1 VESQE
6 AFDQLKNEVEAWV
19 ASIMPDGFPKTP
31 MPGKNE
37 TKVIREAV
45 TGYQVLQ
52 PHEYLVLD
60 SPLLQRL
67 RYIHQTA
74 LAYLVYPTANH
85 TRFDHSLGCAK
96 IAQQLGEKIIPV
108 GEKVLVDKKTR
119 IAELR
124 LAALL
129 HDVGHCFFS
138 HLSESIMQSHFRDLY
153 IAAKRAPQFKGR
165 NLGLAEINSYLIVKS
180 ERFHAFLDRVVHY
193 YPDFD
198 KLDLDNVAQ
207 LIIRAPVD
215 ELAFMGDI
223 ISGPF
228 DADKLDYLVRDC
240 YFCGIRADVD
250 VERVLVSAGLL
261 DRDRFPS
268 TKPEW
273 SKRYLVMLSAG
284 ESILEQITFNRML
297 LYPAIYHHHK
307 VRAIECMIKSIF
319 EIIWKDPDKMKDD
332 RLKFQ
337 NIRDFYELTDFEF
350 LALAAAEPRLKPIVD
365 RLMERDLFKRCLVIS
380 LPYLK
385 QAGNF
390 MDLLKKSSEDYPEE
404 LRRLRE
410 IIWAELSRD
419 KRVSIHDL
427 WVDIPKPPTS
437 IAKDPD
443 SVGTRKMLRLRDFFP
458 YPEWVTS
465 YEVNKWKGHVFS
477 ISDSCTR
484 HEVNETAIEVFKD
497 HPYHL
502 EFDER
507 ATEEC
512 KIPS

>member
-1 VESQE
+1 VETKK
-6 AFDQLKNEVEAWV
+6 AFAQLKGEVDAWV
-19 ASIMPDGFPKTP
+19 ASIKWDDYPKLP
-31 MPGKNE
+31 MPKPDE

-45 TGYQVLQ
+45 TGYQVLK
-52 PHEYLVLD
+52 PHEYLILD

-96 IAQQLGEKIIPV
+96 IAQQLGEKIIP
-108 GEKVLVDKKTR
+108 GEKTC

-129 HDVGHCFFS
+129 HDVGHTFFS
-138 HLSESIMQSHFRDLY
+138 HLSETIMQSHFHDLY
-153 IAAKRAPQFKGR
+153 IAAKRAPQFKGHD
-165 NLGLAEINSYLIVKS
+165 LGLAEMVSYLIVKS
-180 ERFHAFLDRVVHY
+180 GRFHAFLDRVVHY
-193 YPDFD
+193 YPDFAT
-198 KLDLDNVAQ
+198 LDLDNVAQ
-207 LIIRAPVD
+207 LIIRAPGD
-215 ELAFMGDI
+215 ELAFMGDV

-228 DADKLDYLVRDC
+228 DTDKLDYLVRDC

-250 VERVLVSAGLL
+250 VERVLVSAVLL
-261 DRDRFPS
+261 DRDRFPL
-268 TKPEW
+268 TEPEW

-319 EIIWKDPDKMKDD
+319 EIIWKDPGKIKDD

-337 NIRDFYELTDFEF
+337 NIRDFYELTDLKF

-365 RLMERDLFKRCLVIS
+365 RLMERDLFKRCLVICR
-380 LPYLK
+380 PYLK
-385 QAGNF
+385 KEGNF
-390 MDLLKKSSEDYPEE
+390 MDLFKKSSEDYPEE
-404 LRRLRE
+404 LRQLRE
-410 IIWAELSRD
+410 IIWAELPRD
-419 KRVSIHDL
+419 KRGSIHDL
-427 WVDIPKPPTS
+427 WVDIPKPPSS

-443 SVGTRKMLRLRDFFP
+443 SVWIDIGTRKMLRLRDFFP

-477 ISDSCTR
+477 MSDSCTR
-484 HEVNETAIEVFKD
+484 LAVNETAIKVFKD
-497 HPYHL
+497 HPYYL

-507 ATEEC
+507 ATKEC
-512 KIPS
+512 KIPRG

>member
-1 VESQE
+1 VDSEK
-6 AFDQLKNEVEAWV
+6 AFAQLKGEVDEWV
-19 ASIMPDGFPKTP
+19 ARIMLDDYPKTP

-96 IAQQLGEKIIPV
+96 IAQQLGEKVIPRN
-108 GEKVLVDKKTR
+108 KKR

-129 HDVGHCFFS
+129 HDVGHTFFS
-138 HLSESIMQSHFRDLY
+138 HLSETIMQSRFRDLY
-153 IAAKRAPQFKGR
+153 IAVKKAQQFKGR
-165 NLGLAEINSYLIVKS
+165 DLDLAEIISYLIVKS
-180 ERFHAFLDRVVHY
+180 APFHAFLDKVVHY
-193 YPDFD
+193 YHDFR

-215 ELAFMGDI
+215 EFAFMGDI

-240 YFCGIRADVD
+240 HFCGIRADVD
-250 VERVLVSAGLL
+250 VERVLVSAALL
-261 DRDRFPS
+261 DRKRFPS
-268 TKPEW
+268 SRPEW
-273 SKRYLVMLSAG
+273 SERYLVMKSG
-284 ESILEQITFNRML
+284 GVSILEQITFNRML

-307 VRAIECMIKSIF
+307 VRAIECMIRAIF
-319 EIIWKDPDKMKDD
+319 ETIWEDPDRITDKH
-332 RLKFQ
+332 LKFE
-337 NIRDFYELTDFEF
+337 NICDFYRLTDFQF
-350 LALAAAEPRLKPIVD
+350 LAAVEAEPQLRPIIEK
-365 RLMERDLFKRCLVIS
+365 LMKRDLFKRCLVIS
-380 LPYLK
+380 LPYLEQPGK
-385 QAGNF
+385 F
-390 MDLLKKSSEDYPEE
+390 MDLYKKSSEDYPEK
-404 LRRLRE
+404 LYRLRKT
-410 IIWAELSRD
+410 IWAELPKD
-419 KRVSIHDL
+419 KRGSLHEL

-443 SVGTRKMLRLRDFFP
+443 SAWIDIGTRKMLRLRDFFP

-477 ISDSCTR
+477 ISDPSTR
-484 HEVNETAIEVFKD
+484 RAVNDAAKRVFKEK
-497 HPYHL
+497 PYYL
-502 EFDER
+502 EFYER
-507 ATEEC
+507 ATKEC